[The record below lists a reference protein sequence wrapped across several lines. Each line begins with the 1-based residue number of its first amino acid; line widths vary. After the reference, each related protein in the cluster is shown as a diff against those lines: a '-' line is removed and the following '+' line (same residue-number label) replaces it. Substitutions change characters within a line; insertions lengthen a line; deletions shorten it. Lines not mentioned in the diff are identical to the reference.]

1 MDELGP
7 DSRLP
12 PCVAEHPAFMAP
24 FELTRAVTHPY
35 SFSPAH
41 QHFRSTPS
49 GWRPTAPHASP
60 TVMLR
65 DSRGRDRCELDIGL
79 QLEAE
84 DQALDRMGF
93 DGSAWIQ
100 DADAGR
106 LTHSEPVASQRRR
119 SPVSVAQ
126 RVDGVHFELPADAV
140 ELLRQV
146 RPGDRQR
153 FIEEV
158 TEALAV
164 AADTKDF
171 AQLQRVLAAWAATI
185 RLQRRPGY
193 EATIRRMQ
201 RRERGVP
208 VDLDELR
215 HPRG

>member
-1 MDELGP
+1 MGHFWPVLFHNGSSTSSAVYRTCSAATVMMKSPARQPVEG
-7 DSRLP
+7 SKRLRWSSDTLRAS
-12 PCVAEHPAFMAP
+12 CFVAE
-24 FELTRAVTHPY
+24 E
-35 SFSPAH
+35 
-41 QHFRSTPS
+41 
-49 GWRPTAPHASP
+49 
-60 TVMLR
+60 
-65 DSRGRDRCELDIGL
+65 
-79 QLEAE
+79 
-84 DQALDRMGF
+84 
-93 DGSAWIQ
+93 
-100 DADAGR
+100 
-106 LTHSEPVASQRRR
+106 SQ
-119 SPVSVAQ
+119 VSVAQ
-126 RVDGVHFELPADAV
+126 RVDGDHFELPADAV